1 MFFSKR
7 RSEYSRLEQEYAHKK
22 AIAKSYLSFKKQIDN
37 LQSIDPEMT
46 KSLLETAIHA
56 IGFNAAETLDKNHG
70 EDPTIKNVI
79 DGVSKPLR
87 NNNS

>member
-1 MFFSKR
+1 MRGFTQALNQQSKEIENAIK
-7 RSEYSRLEQEYAHKK
+7 STNNISQET
-22 AIAKSYLSFKKQIDN
+22 IDKIN
-37 LQSIDPEMT
+37 QIDPEMT